1 MGFSVPLADWF
12 RGSLR
17 EMLWDQLTHS
27 RLESRGVVSPEFVRR
42 LLAEHDI
49 GRRDNS
55 DWLWSLLMLELWF
68 KDLEQ
73 NPRLAPE
80 QVLNR
85 GYG

>member
-27 RLESRGVVSPEFVRR
+27 RLESRGVVSPEFVR
-42 LLAEHDI
+42 LLPAEHDI

-55 DWLWSLLMLELWF
+55 DWLWSLLTLELWF

-80 QVLNR
+80 PVQFLNR
-85 GYG
+85 

>member
-1 MGFSVPLADWF
+1 MDS
-12 RGSLR
+12 SLLKGR
-17 EMLWDQLTHS
+17 PPRNSFARS